1 MWQRASRGSCRA
13 KQPNKPQQRKRREHY
28 LNERLPTVPVPV
40 VAVLVVEHDTKREM
54 SHMMS
59 HQDMDGLPQNP
70 SIHPELDNMDPNGH
84 PGMAQMGPPPPHHPP
99 SRKRKKMNAD
109 GQEATPAQPRR
120 LRRSHE
126 ACARCRSKKI
136 KVSGQ
141 RAVGFS
147 RRCRPGAPVR
157 FKLAA
162 IAFWLYFFV
171 FTVFCSVFSLLMEN

>member
-1 MWQRASRGSCRA
+1 
-13 KQPNKPQQRKRREHY
+13 
-28 LNERLPTVPVPV
+28 
-40 VAVLVVEHDTKREM
+40 
-54 SHMMS
+54 
-59 HQDMDGLPQNP
+59 MDDLSQNP

-109 GQEATPAQPRR
+109 GQEAAPAQPRR

-147 RRCRPGAPVR
+147 RRCRPRASVR

-162 IAFWLYFFV
+162 MAFLM
-171 FTVFCSVFSLLMEN
+171 SLLLSLLSLLTEELTMRFFSVSVIRNIHVVLLVLRQVCHVTKKTVIDKR